1 MGEKI
6 DIKDRQAYFDD
17 SQKYRDK
24 FDNIIRWIL
33 TYIITSSLIILIHKE
48 YLIYSKLYI
57 ISFIICC
64 ISLFSD
70 LFSNYFGSIKNENLA
85 KHEIKNEDFIRKDEH
100 YNTIIKILNK
110 IYYISFISSFL
121 FTIILTLYKI
131 II

>member
-48 YLIYSKLYI
+48 Y
-57 ISFIICC
+57 
-64 ISLFSD
+64 
-70 LFSNYFGSIKNENLA
+70 SI
-85 KHEIKNEDFIRKDEH
+85 
-100 YNTIIKILNK
+100 
-110 IYYISFISSFL
+110 
-121 FTIILTLYKI
+121 
-131 II
+131 